1 MNNERWLEQKNN
13 TALLKS
19 QQDLKFMEEIADV

>member
-1 MNNERWLEQKNN
+1 MKEGLNKKDN